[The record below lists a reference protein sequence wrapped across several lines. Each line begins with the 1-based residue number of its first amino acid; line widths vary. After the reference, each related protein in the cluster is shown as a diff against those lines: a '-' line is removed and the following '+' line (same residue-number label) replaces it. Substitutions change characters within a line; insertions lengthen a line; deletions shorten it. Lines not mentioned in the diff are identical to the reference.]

1 MATKKNAPKH
11 YYVVYGNEPFQREG
25 YVRSA
30 KSNFEKIGWEIED
43 CDPHDFRGSM
53 FVDFLQPEKLLIVIT
68 MDNGDFDLDSFIEHL
83 DNPEDG
89 RCILLHHRGGLNCKK
104 PFKDLVKK
112 LGNKAIKYEKPS
124 DWKYEEPLSQFAIK
138 TAKGMGCELPPNLAL
153 AITRKVGADFGSM
166 YFEIKKAVTLA
177 DCDNEKKLQPKH
189 FKAFGSVNNGVL
201 VDFRKAIENRNR
213 KACLKALKTL
223 KELSAH
229 DPTMSIAS
237 SMQKRLLELEQ
248 VRNLHKRGIGE
259 KNASAMVG
267 MNTFVYKN
275 LIPCV
280 QRWGE
285 DLPKLVA
292 LFAKSQRN
300 VLSGN
305 ISPMAEFECGLIK
318 LLK

>member
-1 MATKKNAPKH
+1 MAKKNAPNH
-11 YYVVYGNEPFQREG
+11 FYIVYGNEPFQREG

-30 KSNFEKIGWEIED
+30 ISNFEKIGWEIEH
-43 CDPHDFRGSM
+43 CDPQDFRGSM
-53 FVDFLQPEKLLIVIT
+53 YQDFMSPEKLLIVIT
-68 MDNGDFDLDSFIEHL
+68 VDNGDFDLDSFLEHY
-83 DNPEDG
+83 DKPEDG
-89 RCILLHHRGGLNCKK
+89 RCILIHHRGGLNCKK
-104 PFKDLVKK
+104 PFKDLIKK
-112 LGNKAIKYEKPS
+112 LGKKAIKFEQPS
-124 DWKYEEPLSQFAIK
+124 DWKYEEPLSEFAIS
-138 TAKGMGCELPPNLAL
+138 TAKKMGCELPSNLAL

-177 DCDNEKKLQPKH
+177 DCDNDKTLQPKH

-223 KELSAH
+223 KEISTT

-248 VRNLHKRGIGE
+248 VRNLHKRGISE
-259 KNASAMVG
+259 QNASQMVG
-267 MNTFVYKN
+267 MNTFIYKN

-280 QRWGE
+280 QKWGD
-285 DLPKLVA
+285 DLPKLIA
-292 LFAKSQRN
+292 IFSKAQRN

-305 ISPMAEFECGLIK
+305 LCPMADFECGLIK